1 MTKSKKAVVI
11 GFLCV
16 LTYVVTYYLRNMLS
30 VFTPDLL
37 LNKTFTESR
46 IALLSSTYMVF
57 YALGQLLNG
66 FLGDVL
72 APKKMIFAGIFTA
85 GASVII
91 FPFVSIG
98 AAQISLFALLGF
110 GLSMVRGPLMKIITE
125 NTDADSARR
134 ICVFFSAASFAGPM
148 IAGIFAILFDFKLAF
163 IIAGAMALAT
173 VCVSVFFIFSLE
185 KKNEISY
192 KHTEKINFSS
202 VIEVFKIDK
211 FFFYLTIACLVE
223 IGTASISFW
232 IPTYLT
238 AHLEFSTDISN
249 TIFTLISIFR
259 ACMPFVALAVFN
271 ATGQKDIGM
280 MRIAFSIS
288 ATLFIVNIFI
298 ANSILN
304 VFVLILA
311 LMAISC
317 CSALLWS
324 IYIPGLGKTGRV
336 SSVNGVIDCT
346 GYIAAALANLVF
358 GNLITG
364 IGWNGILLLWSSI
377 GIIGVLTT
385 LFVKKSKNQNI
396 IQSRNNN
403 EN

>member
-1 MTKSKKAVVI
+1 MTKTKKTVVI

-30 VFTPDLL
+30 VFAPSLL
-37 LNKTFTESR
+37 LSGDFTESG
-46 IALLSSTYMVF
+46 IALLSSTYMIF
-57 YALGQLLNG
+57 YAFGQLLNG

-72 APKKMIFAGIFTA
+72 APRKMIFAGIFTA
-85 GASVII
+85 GISVML
-91 FPFVSIG
+91 FPIAPVKAIEV
-98 AAQISLFALLGF
+98 ILFAFLGF

-125 NTDADSARR
+125 NTDAGGARK

-148 IAGIFAILFDFKLAF
+148 IAGLFAIAFDFKPAF
-163 IIAGAMALAT
+163 IIAGALALIAVT
-173 VCVSVFFIFSLE
+173 VSFIFILTLE
-185 KKNEISY
+185 KKKEITY
-192 KHTEKINFSS
+192 KSTTKINFSS
-202 VIEVFKIDK
+202 ILEVFKIEK

-232 IPTYLT
+232 IPTYLS
-238 AHLEFSTDISN
+238 AHLGFETELSS

-259 ACMPFVALAVFN
+259 ACMPFAALALFN

-288 ATLFIVNIFI
+288 SVLFITNIFI
-298 ANSILN
+298 QNKTLN
-304 VFVLILA
+304 VIVLILA

-317 CSALLWS
+317 CSSLLWS

-346 GYIAAALANLVF
+346 GYIAAAIANLIF
-358 GNLITG
+358 GNLVVG

-377 GIIGVLTT
+377 GVIGVLTT
-385 LFVKKSKNQNI
+385 LTAIKRKKQD
-396 IQSRNNN
+396 
-403 EN
+403 